1 VVAGA
6 VGVAAVCVSRV
17 GTAILRR
24 RLGRS
29 LRLVLGERLDRLGT
43 LGRVRVLLAV
53 VALGDGLVV
62 RDVARGA
69 ADLSFFLV
77 FLTFFSEVRIFRVLF
92 CALSRSLKK
101 THKRN
106 KRKASSLHCHFAR
119 KKETRERL
127 LRSAHAPSF
136 PLEGGGG
143 THEQKK
149 TTHQRLL
156 ELRVGVLV
164 RLDVLALALLV
175 VVVLVLLRAHLAPGE
190 VVDKVHARVVGG
202 QRPQL
207 EKVAPVAVEA
217 VLAVDE
223 LRVGHVDRGVALE
236 EVGDGVLVAESR
248 VVGVLLLMFF

>member
-1 VVAGA
+1 M
-6 VGVAAVCVSRV
+6 
-17 GTAILRR
+17 
-24 RLGRS
+24 
-29 LRLVLGERLDRLGT
+29 
-43 LGRVRVLLAV
+43 
-53 VALGDGLVV
+53 
-62 RDVARGA
+62 
-69 ADLSFFLV
+69 
-77 FLTFFSEVRIFRVLF
+77 F
-92 CALSRSLKK
+92 CSALSLAHSKK
-101 THKRN
+101 LT
-106 KRKASSLHCHFAR
+106 
-119 KKETRERL
+119 KETRERL
-127 LRSAHAPSF
+127 LRSTVTSLEGKRQEKGFFAPLTLLLS
-136 PLEGGGG
+136 PSRGGGG

-248 VVGVLLLMFF
+248 VVGVLLLMFFKGCEVEKKK

>member
-1 VVAGA
+1 M
-6 VGVAAVCVSRV
+6 
-17 GTAILRR
+17 
-24 RLGRS
+24 
-29 LRLVLGERLDRLGT
+29 
-43 LGRVRVLLAV
+43 
-53 VALGDGLVV
+53 
-62 RDVARGA
+62 
-69 ADLSFFLV
+69 
-77 FLTFFSEVRIFRVLF
+77 F
-92 CALSRSLKK
+92 CSALSLAHSKK
-101 THKRN
+101 LT
-106 KRKASSLHCHFAR
+106 
-119 KKETRERL
+119 KETRERL
-127 LRSAHAPSF
+127 FRSTVTS
-136 PLEGGGG
+136 LEGKRQEKGFFAPLTLLLSPSRGGG

-164 RLDVLALALLV
+164 RLDVLALAFLV

-236 EVGDGVLVAESR
+236 EVGDGVLVAKSR
-248 VVGVLLLMFF
+248 VVGVLLLMFFKGCEVDKKKSEFFPPLFFGGGGQKMKQR